1 MELLPRGNERNNISF
16 FVVSEDKED
25 KEKRL
30 SLVVTPKALF
40 VEIVLVLFAFV
51 IEEAK
56 EIAETLLLMRKDIV
70 TQSSSREGKK
80 VTHFLRTFL
89 TQNNAKVFALLSL
102 ESIPDRRERDREGE
116 ERLDSRVSFFLRGR
130 SKKTD
135 DDA

>member
-102 ESIPDRRERDREGE
+102 ESIRLKLERKRRRGETRRE
-116 ERLDSRVSFFLRGR
+116 SRFFLRGR

>member
-56 EIAETLLLMRKDIV
+56 EIAETLLLMRKDIFV
-70 TQSSSREGKK
+70 IQSSSREGKK

-102 ESIPDRRERDREGE
+102 ESIRLKLERKRRRGETRRE
-116 ERLDSRVSFFLRGR
+116 SRFFLRGR